1 MKAIKGFVKKH
12 LRPAL
17 AIAGVMAVTLVSACA
32 EGAAG
37 AGGAAGGGVTLDM
50 TAINSAMS
58 SGFNQIVTQAI
69 ALLSMILPFVISF
82 FGVKWLCVKGI
93 AWFKQMAK

>member
-32 EGAAG
+32 EE
-37 AGGAAGGGVTLDM
+37 AAGGGVTLDM

>member
-1 MKAIKGFVKKH
+1 MKAIKEFCKKH
-12 LRPAL
+12 VGKAVAL
-17 AIAGVMAVTLVSACA
+17 AAVMSLTLVSAFAA
-32 EGAAG
+32 EGDVA
-37 AGGAAGGGVTLDM
+37 GVTLDM

>member
-32 EGAAG
+32 EGAP
-37 AGGAAGGGVTLDM
+37 GAAGGGVTLDM

>member
-32 EGAAG
+32 EEAVS
-37 AGGAAGGGVTLDM
+37 GGVTLDM

-58 SGFNQIVTQAI
+58 SGFSQIVTQAI